1 LHGLAL
7 FLLLAVVTL
16 VRVAELTVLVTA
28 PAEEL
33 CVFLSH

>member
-1 LHGLAL
+1 MHALAL

-16 VRVAELTVLVTA
+16 VCVAELTVLVTT

-33 CVFLSH
+33 SVFLSH